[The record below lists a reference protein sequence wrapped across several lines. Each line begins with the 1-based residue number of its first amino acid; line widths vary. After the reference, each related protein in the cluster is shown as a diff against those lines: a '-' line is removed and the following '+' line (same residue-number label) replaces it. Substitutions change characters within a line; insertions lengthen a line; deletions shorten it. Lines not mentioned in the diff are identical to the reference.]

1 MAKRPNFDKVV
12 SAARAAK
19 IMGVRAGSEHRFT
32 AVWVVVVDDRIFAR
46 SWSDKSTGWFRA
58 FKKEPNGVIQV
69 GDYEVK
75 VRAKAVRSS
84 RMRDAVTAAYGDKY
98 NTKASKKWVDGFAE
112 AERAANTLEF
122 VPR

>member
-69 GDYEVK
+69 GDYEIK

-98 NTKASKKWVDGFAE
+98 NTKA
-112 AERAANTLEF
+112 
-122 VPR
+122 